1 MEKFKAVLFD
11 MDGVI
16 IDTEKHLVKYWC
28 IAANEF
34 GYPMKREHALH
45 IRSLAGALA
54 SEYLRSE
61 VDKDFDYSKVRERRK
76 ELMSA
81 ELERVG
87 LELKPGVKELL
98 SELDKRGI
106 KKAVCTATDFPRTK
120 GYLTKLDLFDS
131 FDRIICAPM
140 VEHGKPAPDI
150 YLFACRELGLAPAD
164 CLALED
170 SPNGVLSAY
179 TAGCSVVMVP
189 DLTQPAETDRSRI
202 IGSADTLEDVI
213 AYL

>member
-16 IDTEKHLVKYWC
+16 IDTEKYLVKYWC
-28 IAANEF
+28 IAANELGF
-34 GYPMKREHALH
+34 PMKREHALH
-45 IRSLAGALA
+45 ICSLSGDLA
-54 SEYLRSE
+54 EQYLRSE
-61 VDKDFDYSKVRERRK
+61 VDKDFDYWRVRERRK

-81 ELERVG
+81 ELEKVG
-87 LELKPGVKELL
+87 LELKPCVKELL
-98 SELDKRGI
+98 SELDRRNI
-106 KKAVCTATDFPRTK
+106 KKAVCTATDLPRTK
-120 GYLTKLDLFDS
+120 GYLTKLGLFDS

-150 YLFACRELGLAPAD
+150 YLFACKELGLSPCE

-179 TAGCSVVMVP
+179 TAGCSVVMIP
-189 DLTQPAETDRSRI
+189 DLTQPTETDRSRI
-202 IGSADTLEDVI
+202 IGSADTLADVI